1 MRQVTNEGYQQAT
14 RDYIGWCTV
23 CEEFTRDST
32 EGDASEYDC
41 PKCEGNTVMG
51 AENALILGEI
61 TVDEEGGK

>member
-1 MRQVTNEGYQQAT
+1 MATVTENEYQQAT

-32 EGDASEYDC
+32 EGDAEKYDC

-61 TVDEEGGK
+61 TIAGEGAE